1 MKHCCSIY
9 IHQVSDG
16 GVVNFGGAYRINPI
30 MTSKTVEGS
39 GGSNTGITFADTG
52 ITDTNVMDDDVSRKA
67 LKIDGSLSKTGSH
80 QPA

>member
-1 MKHCCSIY
+1 MKRRNGMKHCCSIY

-16 GVVNFGGAYRINPI
+16 GVINFGGAYRINPI

-52 ITDTNVMDDDVSRKA
+52 ITDTNVMDDDVS
-67 LKIDGSLSKTGSH
+67 DGQIL
-80 QPA
+80 P